1 MALPMVAG
9 TLLMDQP
16 LSMVTSQGMA
26 PQTVVW
32 QTLPVPCSIVSTS
45 EASQTATASSARP
58 AVSVLAALNPIK
70 TSSVTPGAPTAAI
83 ASKLMTHAFMT
94 VPPKP
99 PPGITAGT
107 LVSSS
112 GISSIPA
119 VRCIASLPRATKQ
132 AAVLLPKVS
141 QTSADV
147 SGVVTSLATCRAP
160 PTGIFRNVP
169 SATLVNSTGVVHT
182 ASHIQVVPTTSI
194 NQQVSSGPRLT
205 APVSNAGSTLAYG
218 VAPKVP
224 VSMRFSSAL
233 LPTGTVNAT
242 SASTK
247 DYSTSVAYSSTIIP
261 SVVKNPPDLP
271 LRTQAIIQGG
281 PSEVVA
287 SACNRTDVLTAPQI
301 SEPNGT
307 HTHMASSTTQSAMSN
322 HTLANIN
329 MNFNFFTGNAV
340 STVHSSCSQL
350 NNTQPKQRDLVAVLS
365 SVQPQNTPART
376 SRTVEVP
383 ANLVPETF
391 SMSSSAGSSFTTWS
405 SQTQCTSKQLER
417 SGENPGLVDSA
428 AQLQTAL
435 DLQLLNLGD
444 LSEQLQGSLSEPMA
458 IQTKENVNPCENVPF
473 SSQNCTSLA
482 QLANVVGTSGH
493 LLQEQQFTSVSGI
506 CGTSVEGT
514 VPRTSES
521 GIYDAQSGQEN
532 VQEEII
538 YSTGG
543 LAAKPLGSG
552 YGLGIDLDEL
562 FSTSGQDVFSL

>member
-1 MALPMVAG
+1 MAVPMVAG
-9 TLLMDQP
+9 TLLMNQP

-32 QTLPVPCSIVSTS
+32 QTLPVPCSIVSTN

-99 PPGITAGT
+99 PPGVTTGT

-119 VRCIASLPRATKQ
+119 VRCVASLPRATKQ

-182 ASHIQVVPTTSI
+182 ASQIQVMPTTSI

-224 VSMRFSSAL
+224 VSMPFSSAL

-247 DYSTSVAYSSTIIP
+247 VYST

-271 LRTQAIIQGG
+271 LRTQAIVQGG

-350 NNTQPKQRDLVAVLS
+350 NNTQPTQRDLVAVLS
-365 SVQPQNTPART
+365 SVQPQNTPARM

-391 SMSSSAGSSFTTWS
+391 NMSSSAGSSFTTWS

-428 AQLQTAL
+428 AQLPTAL

-444 LSEQLQGSLSEPMA
+444 LSEQLQGSLSEPTA
-458 IQTKENVNPCENVPF
+458 IQTKENVNPCENVPS
-473 SSQNCTSLA
+473 SSQNCTSFA

-506 CGTSVEGT
+506 SGTSVEGT
-514 VPRTSES
+514 VPKTSES
-521 GIYDAQSGQEN
+521 GICDAQSGQEN